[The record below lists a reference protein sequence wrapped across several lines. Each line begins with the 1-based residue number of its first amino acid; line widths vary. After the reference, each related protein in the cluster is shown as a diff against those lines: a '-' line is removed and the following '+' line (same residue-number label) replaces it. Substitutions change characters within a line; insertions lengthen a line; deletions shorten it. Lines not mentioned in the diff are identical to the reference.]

1 MFRSTARLD
10 EVMQTPLIAQRTP
23 EWFDMRTSKLTGS
36 IIDTV
41 LKTNPYQTVE
51 KLICEKAGMP
61 SDFHGNEATRHGTQY
76 EAVAVAEYEKRTRR
90 KVLEFGLIAHPTHPR
105 LAYSPDG
112 VSVDPSGQTDPI
124 LLEIKCPLRRKITNK
139 VPLYYQHQMNLG
151 MDVFDLNM
159 THFVEF
165 KPKEIFGEEAVFQL
179 TEVRRIRGW
188 LEAHTPTI
196 DEFWSEVDKW
206 KAIGWY
212 KHPTAIRALE
222 EGRLHE
228 FMQNW
233 L

>member
-1 MFRSTARLD
+1 MQNFRSTRRLD
-10 EVMQTPLIAQRTP
+10 EILQTPLIAQRTP

-51 KLICEKAGMP
+51 ALICEKAGMP
-61 SDFHGNEATRHGTQY
+61 NEFHGNEATRHGTKY
-76 EAVAVAEYEKRTRR
+76 EAVAVAEYEKRTQR

-112 VSVDPSGQTDPI
+112 VSVSKDTDPI

-139 VPLYYQHQMNLG
+139 VPSYYQHQMNLG
-151 MDVFDLNM
+151 MDVFDLEK

-165 KPKEIFGEEAVFQL
+165 KPKEIFGEEVFQI
-179 TEVRRIRGW
+179 TEVPRVRGW
-188 LEAHTPTI
+188 LECHTPTI
-196 DEFWSEVDKW
+196 DQFWSEVDRW
-206 KAIGWY
+206 KDIGWH

-222 EGRLHE
+222 EGKLHE
-228 FMQNW
+228 FMDHW
-233 L
+233 I